1 MSAAS
6 KELMRKPGTVAN
18 VTQSSE
24 AGWSDELH
32 ELAMT
37 HVPQQA
43 LQATLTWRTQE
54 SDMGLQWPCPG
65 CLALAPPQSCSGIAS
80 KKGSRDQVNSAQ

>member
-1 MSAAS
+1 MG
-6 KELMRKPGTVAN
+6 EPGTVAN

-24 AGWSDELH
+24 ASWSDELH

-43 LQATLTWRTQE
+43 LQATLTWKTQE
-54 SDMGLQWPCPG
+54 SDMGLQWPWLG
-65 CLALAPPQSCSGIAS
+65 CLALAPPQSRSGIAS
-80 KKGSRDQVNSAQ
+80 EGGSRDQVNSAQ

>member
-1 MSAAS
+1 MGES
-6 KELMRKPGTVAN
+6 GTVASI
-18 VTQSSE
+18 TQSSE
-24 AGWSDELH
+24 AGWSNELH

-54 SDMGLQWPCPG
+54 SDMGLQWSRLG
-65 CLALAPPQSCSGIAS
+65 CLALAPPQSRSGIAS
-80 KKGSRDQVNSAQ
+80 EEGNRDQVNSAQ